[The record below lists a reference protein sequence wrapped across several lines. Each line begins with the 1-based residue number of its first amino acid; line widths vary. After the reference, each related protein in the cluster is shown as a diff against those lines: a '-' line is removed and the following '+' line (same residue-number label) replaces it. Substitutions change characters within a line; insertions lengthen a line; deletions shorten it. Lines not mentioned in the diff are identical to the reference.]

1 MEYRSSIYMIEKA
14 HSDDVN
20 TILRYSTLL
29 KKYGD
34 CFRALNWGTAESQRA
49 RFEVLFDIGI
59 QSGDRILDVGCG
71 LADFYAWLLERL
83 PSVNYEGID
92 ITPNMVQAAKKR
104 FPDIIIS
111 NKNIFDPDLK
121 ANSFDY
127 LIASGIFFL
136 RKEVPMKYMESIVSE
151 MFDKSIKGIA
161 FNSLSAWASEKTQ
174 GEFYADPY
182 EVVEFCKKLSPNI
195 VLRHEYHPADFT
207 VYVYKR

>member
-1 MEYRSSIYMIEKA
+1 MIEKA
-14 HSDDVN
+14 NSDDEK

-34 CFRALNWGTAESQRA
+34 CFRALNWGSAESQRT

-59 QSGDRILDVGCG
+59 QSGDKILDVGCG
-71 LADFYAWLLERL
+71 LADFYAWLLKRV

-92 ITPNMVQAAKKR
+92 ITPNMVQAAKNR
-104 FPDIIIS
+104 FPNTVIS
-111 NKNIFDPDLK
+111 NKNISDPDLR

-127 LIASGIFFL
+127 IIASGIFFL
-136 RKEVPMKYMESIVSE
+136 RKEAPMEHMEFVVSK

-161 FNSLSAWASEKTQ
+161 FNSLSAWASKKTR
-174 GEFYADPY
+174 GEFYADPC
-182 EVVEFCKKLSPNI
+182 EVLEFCRKLSPNV

-207 VYVYKR
+207 IYVYKR